1 MPFQPFPKF
10 SAFNESKDMGL
21 LKGYEED
28 RKKEVNELE
37 VLLSMKVDYLG
48 VV

>member
-1 MPFQPFPKF
+1 MLFQPLPNL

-48 VV
+48 MV